1 LVIAP
6 LFARFVCVFGISPSK
21 TPPRVVQIT
30 PKTEL
35 LLLFGVSF
43 LAKNGVFFRFV
54 RSFSNLY
61 ARCTLEFS
69 LKINVVRLYAVYARF
84 FVFYK
89 IKFSFFIFPFFIFL
103 FHDARIL

>member
-1 LVIAP
+1 M
-6 LFARFVCVFGISPSK
+6 CVFGISPSK

-43 LAKNGVFFRFV
+43 LAKNGVFFDLYARFI
-54 RSFSNLY
+54 NLY
-61 ARCTLEFS
+61 ARCMVGFS
-69 LKINVVRLYAVYARF
+69 LKINVVCLYGLYGRF

-89 IKFSFFIFPFFIFL
+89 IKFSFFIFPFFYFS